1 MQIITEFE
9 CTNRKVFEIWK
20 EAARQS
26 GGVKSFCQDCLPG
39 YKARMTA
46 CGKCTHP
53 EIKFREDEDGFVEG
67 FSEKIDSKPAY
78 KTPKGAHA
86 HLREIAKQ
94 RTLEGQRQ
102 RQIREH
108 KIVLSLHR
116 GPMTAKDIVRKTEIN
131 ESTVYKDLNN
141 LMKNGLVI
149 VFKKSQGAK
158 LYKMGMI
165 V

>member
-1 MQIITEFE
+1 
-9 CTNRKVFEIWK
+9 
-20 EAARQS
+20 
-26 GGVKSFCQDCLPG
+26 
-39 YKARMTA
+39 MTA
-46 CGKCTHP
+46 CGKCNHP

-67 FSEKIDSKPAY
+67 FSEKLDNKPEY

-102 RQIREH
+102 RKIREH

-141 LMKNGLVI
+141 LMKSGLVI